1 MINRRIRALLGGGL
15 GLLLAGCAQATP
27 AAPTVE
33 ALPTAGEAELTPSVT
48 VTDQDVSS
56 GTVSI
61 PVVVA
66 AQPGWVVIHITK
78 NGAPGP
84 VIGQAPVL
92 IGANAD
98 VQVDIDLAR
107 ATGQL
112 FAMLHVD
119 AGVAGEYE
127 FPGADV
133 PVTAGDQLV
142 NVPFNATF
150 PIEPSVTV
158 TDQDVSEG
166 NVSIESVMAAA
177 PGWLVIHISQGGAP
191 GPVIGQSPVIVG
203 YNPEVGVAIDL
214 SQATGQLFAMLHLDE
229 GAAGVYEFPGAD
241 APVFSGEAPVNVAFN
256 ATFEVTP
263 FVSVSDQLVAEG
275 TVTIDKVS
283 AAEAGWIAIHTDAS
297 GSPGPVIGFAPVGI
311 GHNQNVVVE
320 IDEAQATPI
329 LYAMLHVD
337 AGVIGEYNFPG
348 DDGPIFD
355 IGGYLVM
362 SQFELAAEEAS
373 AGPVVVLVVDVNFRE
388 KEVTVPV
395 GTTVTW
401 MYNGNLPHTVTSDD
415 GLFES
420 GTLGSGGSFSYT
432 FEEVGTFAYFCR
444 FHGGPGGSAMAG
456 VITVEAG

>member
-1 MINRRIRALLGGGL
+1 MINRRIGALLGGL

-33 ALPTAGEAELTPSVT
+33 ALPTAGEAGLTPSVT
-48 VTDQDVSS
+48 VSDQDASG
-56 GTVSI
+56 GTVTI
-61 PVVVA
+61 AEVVA
-66 AQPGWVVIHITK
+66 AEAGWLVIHTTK
-78 NGAPGP
+78 SGAPGP
-84 VIGQAPVL
+84 VIGWTQVLTGTSEGLPVE
-92 IGANAD
+92 
-98 VQVDIDLAR
+98 IDLAR

-119 AGVAGEYE
+119 AGYQGEYE
-127 FPGADV
+127 FPGPDA
-133 PVTAGDQLV
+133 PVTAADQLV

-158 TDQDVSEG
+158 SDQDASEG

-214 SQATGQLFAMLHLDE
+214 SQATGQLFAMLHLDV

-241 APVFSGEAPVNVAFN
+241 APVFAGDAPVNMGFN

-263 FVSVSDQLVAEG
+263 FVSASDQLLAES

-311 GHNQNVVVE
+311 GHNQNVKVE

-337 AGVIGEYNFPG
+337 AGVLGEYNFPG

-355 IGGYLVM
+355 AAGDVVM
-362 SQFELAAEEAS
+362 TPFQLQAEEAS
-373 AGPVVVLVVDVNFRE
+373 AGPVTVLVVDVNFRE

-420 GTLGSGGSFSYT
+420 GTLSSGGSFSYT
-432 FEEVGTFAYFCR
+432 FDEAGTFPYHCR

-456 VITVEAG
+456 VITVEEG

>member
-1 MINRRIRALLGGGL
+1 MINRRIGVLLGGL
-15 GLLLAGCAQATP
+15 ALLMASCAPATP
-27 AAPTVE
+27 TESTVE
-33 ALPTAGEAELTPSVT
+33 PLPPAEGPELTPSVT
-48 VTDQDVSS
+48 VGDQDAGA
-56 GTVSI
+56 GTVTI
-61 PVVVA
+61 AEVVA
-66 AQPGWVVIHITK
+66 AEPGWLVIHTTK
-78 NGAPGP
+78 NGGPGP
-84 VIGQAPVL
+84 VIGQAQVSV
-92 IGANAD
+92 GATENLE
-98 VQVDIDLAR
+98 VEINLAQ

-119 AGVAGEYE
+119 AGAAGEYE

-166 NVSIESVMAAA
+166 NVSIASVMAAA

-203 YNPEVGVAIDL
+203 YNPKVGVAIDL

-229 GAAGVYEFPGAD
+229 GTAGVYEFPGAD
-241 APVFSGEAPVNVAFN
+241 APVFAGEAPVNVPFN

-263 FVSVSDQLVAEG
+263 FVSVSDQVLAES

-283 AAEAGWIAIHTDAS
+283 AAEAGWIAIHIDAS
-297 GSPGPVIGFAPVGI
+297 GSPGPVIGFAPVGV
-311 GHNQNVVVE
+311 GHNQNVAVE
-320 IDEAQATPI
+320 IDEAQATPL

-337 AGVIGEYNFPG
+337 AGVLGEYNFPG
-348 DDGPIFD
+348 DDVPIFD
-355 IGGYLVM
+355 IGGYIVM
-362 SQFELAAEEAS
+362 TQFQLLAEEAS
-373 AGPVVVLVVDVNFRE
+373 AGPVTVLVVDVNFRE

-432 FEEVGTFAYFCR
+432 FEEAGTFAYFCR

-456 VITVEAG
+456 VIIVEEG

>member
-1 MINRRIRALLGGGL
+1 MINRRIGVLLGGL
-15 GLLLAGCAQATP
+15 ALLLAGCAQATP

-66 AQPGWVVIHITK
+66 AEPGWVAIHTTK

-98 VQVDIDLAR
+98 IQVDIDLAR

-166 NVSIESVMAAA
+166 NVSIESVLAAA
-177 PGWLVIHISQGGAP
+177 PGWLAIHISQGGAP

-229 GAAGVYEFPGAD
+229 GTAGVYEFPGAD
-241 APVFSGEAPVNVAFN
+241 GPVFAGEAPVNVGFN
-256 ATFEVTP
+256 VTFEVTP
-263 FVSVSDQLVAEG
+263 FVSVSDQVLAES

-283 AAEAGWIAIHTDAS
+283 AAEAGWIAIHIDAS
-297 GSPGPVIGFAPVGI
+297 GSPGPVIGFALVGV
-311 GHNQNVVVE
+311 GHNQNVAVE

-329 LYAMLHVD
+329 LFAMLHLD
-337 AGVIGEYNFPG
+337 AGVLGEYNFPG
-348 DDGPIFD
+348 DDVPIFD
-355 IGGYLVM
+355 IGGYIVM
-362 SQFELAAEEAS
+362 TQFQLLAEEAS
-373 AGPVVVLVVDVNFRE
+373 AGPVTVSVVDVNFRE
-388 KEVTVPV
+388 KEATVPV

-401 MYNGNLPHTVTSDD
+401 MYNATLPHTVTSDD
-415 GLFES
+415 GLFDS

-432 FEEVGTFAYFCR
+432 FDEAGTFAYHCR

-456 VITVEAG
+456 VIIVEEG

>member
-1 MINRRIRALLGGGL
+1 MINRRIDALLGGL

-33 ALPTAGEAELTPSVT
+33 PLPTAELTASVT
-48 VTDQDVSS
+48 VTDQDVSG

-66 AQPGWVVIHITK
+66 AEPGWLVIHTTK

-92 IGANAD
+92 TGANAD
-98 VQVDIDLAR
+98 IQVDIDLSR

-112 FAMLHVD
+112 FAVLHVD
-119 AGVAGEYE
+119 AGAAGEYE

-142 NVPFNATF
+142 NVPFNASF

-241 APVFSGEAPVNVAFN
+241 APVFAGEAPVNVPFN
-256 ATFEVTP
+256 ATFEIAP
-263 FVSVSDQLVAEG
+263 FVAASDQVLAEG

-283 AAEAGWIAIHTDAS
+283 AAEAGWIAIHTDVS
-297 GSPGPVIGFAPVGI
+297 GSPGPVIGFAPVGV
-311 GHNQNVVVE
+311 GHNLNIVVE
-320 IDEAQATPI
+320 IDQAQATPI
-329 LYAMLHVD
+329 LYAMLHLD
-337 AGVIGEYNFPG
+337 AGVLGEYNFPG
-348 DDGPIFD
+348 DDLPITD
-355 IGGYLVM
+355 IGGYVVM
-362 SQFELAAEEAS
+362 TAFELLAEEAS
-373 AGPVVVLVVDVNFRE
+373 AGPVTVLVVDVNFRE

-395 GTTVTW
+395 GTTITW

-420 GTLGSGGSFSYT
+420 GTLSSGGSFSYT
-432 FEEVGTFAYFCR
+432 FDEAGTFAYYCR

-456 VITVEAG
+456 VIIVEEG